1 MQELNVDLG
10 ERSYKILIGQGLISK
25 GADSIK
31 PVLQGKDVFLV
42 VDENSARPH
51 GQMLEESLIAA
62 GLRVVTHILPAGE
75 PTKSTARLDELW
87 DALSGARF
95 GRQAAL
101 VAVGG
106 GVTGDLAGFAAAT
119 YLRGID
125 FIQVPTTLL
134 AMVDSSVGGKTG
146 INNRHG
152 KNLLGAFWQPKLVL
166 ADTDTLKTLPEGE
179 RTSALAEIIKY
190 GVIADADFFQWIEKN
205 ITKLR
210 ELDTESISH
219 AVRRSCEI
227 KADVVTKDERESGL
241 RKILNFGHTVGHA
254 IENSTGYGVLRH
266 GEAISIGMVVESA
279 LGVDQSPGWSEGEHL
294 RLVSLLKAAGL
305 PTRLP
310 KTLIVSLDALFEAA
324 ATDKKNRDGAIHY
337 MVPRKLGHVE
347 AVSLANSEVAPHLVA
362 SGAKRPTTSDTQG

>member
-1 MQELNVDLG
+1 MQEIAVDLD
-10 ERSYKILIGQGLISK
+10 ERSYRILIGPGLVRE
-25 GADSIK
+25 GAKHIGQI
-31 PVLQGKDVFLV
+31 LRGKDVFLA

-51 GQMLEESLIAA
+51 GQNLEDSLTGA

-87 DALSGARF
+87 DAMSGARF

-106 GVTGDLAGFAAAT
+106 GVVGDLAGFAAAT

-152 KNLLGAFWQPKLVL
+152 KNLIGAFWQPRLVL
-166 ADTDTLKTLPEGE
+166 ADTETLETLPEGE

-190 GVIADADFFQWIEKN
+190 GVIYDGEFFAWIEKN
-205 ITKLR
+205 IAALR
-210 ELDTESISH
+210 NLDPAAITH

-227 KADVVTKDERESGL
+227 KADVVTQDERESGL
-241 RKILNFGHTVGHA
+241 RQILNFGHTVGHA
-254 IENSTGYGVLRH
+254 IENSTGYGVMRH
-266 GEAISIGMVVESA
+266 GEAISIGMIVESA
-279 LGVDQSPGWSEGEHL
+279 LGVDQAPGWTESEHL

-310 KTLIVSLDALFEAA
+310 KSLTVSLDDLFKAA
-324 ATDKKNRDGAIHY
+324 ATDKKNRDGEIRY
-337 MVPRKLGHVE
+337 MLPRRLGLVE
-347 AVSLANSEVAPHLVA
+347 AVSLANKEVAPHLVA
-362 SGAKRPTTSDTQG
+362 AGARR